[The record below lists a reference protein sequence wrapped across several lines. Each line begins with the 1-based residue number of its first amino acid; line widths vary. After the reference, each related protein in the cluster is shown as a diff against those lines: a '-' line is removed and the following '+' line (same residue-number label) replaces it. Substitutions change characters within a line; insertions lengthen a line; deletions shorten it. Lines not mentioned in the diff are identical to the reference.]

1 MANTPKARASAGRAR
16 HGIRLGMGQ
25 LHGTTSHGSS
35 RNADCQGVREAWGED
50 GSVSAEAKS
59 RGVPSVWCSVA
70 GIRHPVAQRCQR
82 YPVASRPVVW
92 PLGRL
97 WPGEGCP
104 TGERADQ
111 AGNLVTLEPDVSQL
125 FVGESREL
133 TAGTPDVPGVAN
145 VIEKA

>member
-1 MANTPKARASAGRAR
+1 
-16 HGIRLGMGQ
+16 MGQ

-35 RNADCQGVREAWGED
+35 RNADCQGVREAWGAD
-50 GSVSAEAKS
+50 GSGSAEAKS
-59 RGVPSVWCSVA
+59 RGVPSVWYSVA
-70 GIRHPVAQRCQR
+70 GIRHPVAQRCQC
-82 YPVASRPVVW
+82 YPVASWPVVR

-111 AGNLVTLEPDVSQL
+111 AGNLVTLDPDVSQL